1 MRTGAGGLKNLPA
14 HPFSIRMEGAMS
26 RWQIVDAAVT
36 VAGVALLAIGVYM
49 IIAAVG
55 SYIPM
60 SAALKNTPIQGSSLS
75 GSTGINMR
83 MLIFAPLLTGMLLF
97 IVGILTCALSDKIA
111 TMFRP
116 DGDGS

>member
-1 MRTGAGGLKNLPA
+1 
-14 HPFSIRMEGAMS
+14 MS

-60 SAALKNTPIQGSSLS
+60 SAALKNTPMGSSA
-75 GSTGINMR
+75 GINMR
-83 MLIFAPLLTGMLLF
+83 MLTVAPLLKGMLLF

>member
-1 MRTGAGGLKNLPA
+1 
-14 HPFSIRMEGAMS
+14 MS

-36 VAGVALLAIGVYM
+36 VAGVALLTIGVYM

-60 SAALKNTPIQGSSLS
+60 SAALRNMSMNTLKIQGVSLS

-116 DGDGS
+116 DGD

>member
-1 MRTGAGGLKNLPA
+1 
-14 HPFSIRMEGAMS
+14 MS

-49 IIAAVG
+49 IIEAVG

-60 SAALKNTPIQGSSLS
+60 SAALRNMSMNTLKIQGVSLS